1 MADQTHVV
9 IAMSGGVDSS
19 VAAALLVE
27 QGYRVTGMML
37 RLWSEPGREE
47 SNRCCTPDAM
57 MQARRV
63 AAILNIPFYAIDGRG
78 RFRDTVVQAFLD
90 GYANGET
97 PNPCI
102 TCNRLMR
109 WGLLLDEAR
118 AIGAD
123 FLATG
128 HYARLKR
135 QADGGVTLL
144 TGIDPSKDQ
153 AYVLSMLTQTQLQ
166 QTLLPV
172 GGFPKT
178 EIRRMANHYGL
189 PVADRPDS
197 QDLCFLG
204 GGDYREFLGRYL
216 PETQTL
222 GPIVDRQGRQIGQ
235 HQGLA
240 NYTIGQ
246 RKGLRLAT
254 PEPLYVIEKILST
267 NTLVVG
273 KEDELGRSELELHGV
288 NWVSGITPEGEFEAT
303 VKIRYKA
310 TPVLGTVTPLDDQKV
325 KISFAQP
332 LRDIT
337 AGQIAA
343 LFQNEVVLGGGWIS
357 PTK

>member
-1 MADQTHVV
+1 MSDQPHVV
-9 IAMSGGVDSS
+9 VAMSGGVDSS

-37 RLWSEPGREE
+37 RLWSEPGLEE

-57 MQARRV
+57 LQARRV
-63 AAILNIPFYAIDGRG
+63 AAILNIPFYAIDGRE
-78 RFRDTVVQAFLD
+78 RFRNTVVQAFLD
-90 GYANGET
+90 GYASGET

-135 QADGGVTLL
+135 QEDGRVSLL
-144 TGIDPSKDQ
+144 TGIDSTKDQ
-153 AYVLSMLTQTQLQ
+153 AYVLSILTQEQLQ
-166 QTLLPV
+166 HSLLPV
-172 GGFPKT
+172 GQFPKT
-178 EIRRMANHYGL
+178 EIRRLAHHYGL
-189 PVADRPDS
+189 PVAERPDS
-197 QDLCFLG
+197 QDLCFLA

-216 PETQTL
+216 PETQAP
-222 GPIVDRQGRQIGQ
+222 GPIIDRQGRQLGQ
-235 HQGLA
+235 HLGLA
-240 NYTIGQ
+240 DYTIGQ
-246 RKGLRLAT
+246 RKGLRIAASQ
-254 PEPLYVIEKILST
+254 PLYVLEKIQST

-273 KEDELGRSELELHGV
+273 TEDELGRSELELHDV
-288 NWVSGITPEGEFEAT
+288 NWISGFAPDGEFDANI
-303 VKIRYKA
+303 KIRYKA
-310 TPVLGTVTPLDDQKV
+310 TPMAGRVTPKGEYSAS
-325 KISFAQP
+325 IRFAQP

-343 LFQNEVVLGGGWIS
+343 ILLDEVVLGGGWIS
-357 PTK
+357 PKE